1 VDATLRLNQTRPRWP
16 DGPPKDR
23 HRPAGTSPALVPKD
37 GAPREST
44 HAWIAAIPHL
54 SSPEPHRRRIRPAA
68 PGTRFW
74 PAQAERRPRAHAPLV
89 PRWWPELAQTC
100 TAAPAC
106 DARAAR
112 TGRLARALR
121 LVVAKLNDDREWT
134 GVKIG
139 VLGLVLLVT
148 AALERIWG

>member
-1 VDATLRLNQTRPRWP
+1 LRWP

-23 HRPAGTSPALVPKD
+23 QRPVGTSAALVPKD

-68 PGTRFW
+68 PGTRLW
-74 PAQAERRPRAHAPLV
+74 HAQTARRPRAHAPLV

-100 TAAPAC
+100 TAAAHDRRPGASAG
-106 DARAAR
+106 DARTA
-112 TGRLARALR
+112 RLARVLR
-121 LVVAKLNDDREWT
+121 LAAAKLNDDREWA

-139 VLGLVLLVT
+139 VLGFVLLVT
-148 AALERIWG
+148 AALERMW

>member
-1 VDATLRLNQTRPRWP
+1 MDATLRLNQTRLRWP

-23 HRPAGTSPALVPKD
+23 QRPAGTSPALVPKD

-54 SSPEPHRRRIRPAA
+54 LRPEPRRRRIRPAV
-68 PGTRFW
+68 PGTLLW

-100 TAAPAC
+100 TAAPA
-106 DARAAR
+106 RG
-112 TGRLARALR
+112 GRLARARR
-121 LVVAKLNDDREWT
+121 LAVAKLNADREWA
-134 GVKIG
+134 GVKLG
-139 VLGLVLLVT
+139 VLGFVLLVT
-148 AALERIWG
+148 AALERMWG